1 MAPDEIRAILQE
13 MNIQFEE
20 KAIQDGTQFRC
31 HGGEIVIVYKT
42 GTLVCG
48 GKITEL
54 SKPNYFKKD
63 YASPLMKRP
72 KPVTSCTHCRAPGHN
87 IQLANG
93 KCGRMVGTKRCT
105 GTNQSAIGDNDW
117 GECPSCAASGY
128 DGAAQCRQ
136 CDRGSGWVF
145 VRDSSL

>member
-1 MAPDEIRAILQE
+1 VLQFFADAMSPRRVTATDLYQANDALLAE
-13 MNIQFEE
+13 VESGQPS
-20 KAIQDGTQFRC
+20 AGAGR
-31 HGGEIVIVYKT
+31 
-42 GTLVCG
+42 
-48 GKITEL
+48 
-54 SKPNYFKKD
+54 KPNYFKKD

-72 KPVTSCTHCRAPGHN
+72 KPVTSCTHCRAPGYN

-117 GECPSCAASGY
+117 GECLPCAASGY

-145 VRDSSL
+145 VRDSRL